1 MATLSTAAPRPGADR
16 SGMRFFLVMALVMAG
31 VIFAG
36 FSFHLLMGR
45 SSFDAPLVVHAHGI
59 IFMAW
64 TTFYSA
70 QAISIATGNVAL
82 HRQLGRIAYLLIP
95 AMVIAGMAVMVHSAQ
110 SRGGPFFFAINE
122 FVISNGLMLFIFG
135 GLALWALR
143 VRRHKGWHRR
153 LMLVAMS
160 VLTGPGLGRIIPA
173 PLLIPYAWPISIALT
188 WIFPLIGIAADLRR
202 EGRVHPAYLWGLGVY
217 VGVFAVSMGIAYS
230 PLGIGFTEWLIAGT
244 PGAERP
250 MAPFLPPGFGG

>member
-1 MATLSTAAPRPGADR
+1 MATATIPRSTSVEGK
-16 SGMRFFLVMALVMAG
+16 RFFLIMALAMAG
-31 VIFAG
+31 VIFGG
-36 FSFHLLMGR
+36 FSFHLMMGR

-59 IFMAW
+59 IFMVW

-70 QAISIATGNVAL
+70 QAITIATGNVAL
-82 HRQLGRIAYLLIP
+82 HRKLGRLAYPLIP
-95 AMVIAGMAVMVHSAQ
+95 VMVIAGMAVMVHSAQ

-122 FVISNGLMLFIFG
+122 FVISNGMMLFAFG
-135 GLALWALR
+135 GLAFAALR
-143 VRRHKGWHRR
+143 VRRHQGWHRR

-202 EGRVHPAYLWGLGVY
+202 TGRVHPAYVWGLGAY
-217 VGVFAVSMGIAYS
+217 VGVFAVSMLIAYS
-230 PLGIGFTEWLIAGT
+230 PAGYAFTEWLIAGT
-244 PGAERP
+244 PGTERP
-250 MAPFLPPGFGG
+250 MGPFLPPGFGG